1 MKKLTVIMV
10 TVLMSATVFAQGKTL
25 FSGEMHNGGYGA
37 FFTKVGSINGKTG
50 VFMGGQGTW
59 LINHKIGLGGK
70 GYALISP
77 FDVSG
82 LDNVKMEFGC
92 WGGLIE
98 YVIASDQLIHVNINT
113 MIGAGGVRYSVKN
126 YGNDHSPVDYSEDP
140 VFVVEPGIDAELN
153 IHKNFRIGIGVYY
166 RFVSNVEYADL
177 TNNDLSGFSAQLT
190 FKFGAF

>member
-1 MKKLTVIMV
+1 MKRLTVIMV
-10 TVLMSATVFAQGKTL
+10 AILLSVTVFAQEKT
-25 FSGEMHNGGYGA
+25 FFNGEMHNGGYGA
-37 FFTKVGSINGKTG
+37 FFTKAGTINGKTG

-82 LDNVKMEFGC
+82 LDNIKMEFGC
-92 WGGLIE
+92 WGGVFE

-126 YGNDHSPVDYSEDP
+126 YQNDHSPIDYSEDA
-140 VFVVEPGIDAELN
+140 VFVVEPGIDAEFN
-153 IHKNFRIGIGVYY
+153 IHKNFRIGIGAYY

-177 TNNDLSGFSAQLT
+177 SNKDLSGFSAQLT
-190 FKFGAF
+190 LKFGAF